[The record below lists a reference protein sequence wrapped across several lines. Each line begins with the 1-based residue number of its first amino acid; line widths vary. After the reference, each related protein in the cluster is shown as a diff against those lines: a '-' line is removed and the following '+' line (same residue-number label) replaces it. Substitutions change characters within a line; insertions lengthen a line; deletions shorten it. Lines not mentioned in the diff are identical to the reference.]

1 VLFSSLLFLLYF
13 LPVVIVV
20 NYLLGFSRLAQNIWL
35 FIASLFFYAW
45 GEPLFVLV
53 MLASI
58 IVNWVLGL
66 LADSVRGDRRKT
78 KILMIVTCGINLG
91 LLFAYKYLGFVIRN
105 INSLFPQPVIKFGGF
120 ALPLGISFFTFQAMS
135 YVIDVVRGDA
145 KAERNPFFVGLYIAF
160 FPQLIAG
167 PIVRYADVA
176 EQIRTRKVTLSQFS
190 EGCCRFVCG
199 FGKKVLIANN
209 MAAVADHIFNL
220 SAVGHTSYNVPALVS
235 WLGVAAYTFQIFYDF
250 AGYSDMAIGLG
261 KMFGFEFKENFDYP
275 YISTSITEFWR
286 RWHISLS
293 TWFREYLYFP
303 LGGSRVENSSTM
315 VRNTFIVWLCTG
327 IWHGAEWTFILWGM
341 WNFIFIMFERISHF
355 SELPIPKA
363 VRHVY
368 TILIFGFGWMLFRAQ
383 DFYQAS
389 QYVLNMFAA
398 NNNGV
403 FSDLALM
410 FVREYWI
417 FFLAA
422 IVFSTPVIR
431 NISERIQSESKGFIC
446 GVYALAQPLAY
457 LALIAVCVTYL
468 AKGSYNPFIYFNF

>member
-1 VLFSSLLFLLYF
+1 
-13 LPVVIVV
+13 
-20 NYLLGFSRLAQNIWL
+20 L

-66 LADSVRGDRRKT
+66 AADAVRGDKRKT
-78 KILMIVTCGINLG
+78 KIIVIVTCSMNLG
-91 LLFAYKYLGFVIRN
+91 LLFVCKYLGFVVRN
-105 INSLFPQPVIKFGGF
+105 IDSLFGQPLIGFAGF

-135 YVIDVVRGDA
+135 YVIDVVRNDA
-145 KAERNPFFVGLYIAF
+145 KAERNPFYVGLYIAF

-176 EQIRTRKVTLSQFS
+176 GQIRTRKVTLSQFS

-209 MAAVADHIFNL
+209 MAVVADHIFNL
-220 SAVGHTSYNVPALVS
+220 SAVGHTLYNVPASMAL
-235 WLGVAAYTFQIFYDF
+235 LGVAAYTFQIFYDF
-250 AGYSDMAIGLG
+250 SGYSDMAIGLG
-261 KMFGFEFKENFDYP
+261 KMFGFTFKENFNYP

-303 LGGSRVENSSTM
+303 LGGSRTDNSSKM
-315 VRNTFIVWLCTG
+315 VRNMFIVWLCTG
-327 IWHGAEWTFILWGM
+327 IWHGAEWTFILWGI
-341 WNFIFIMFERISHF
+341 WNFVFILFERISHF
-355 SELPIPKA
+355 SELPIPKV
-363 VRHVY
+363 VRHLY
-368 TILIFGFGWMLFRAQ
+368 AILIFSFGWMLFRAQ
-383 DFYQAS
+383 DLYQAS

-403 FSDLALM
+403 FSDLAMM
-410 FVREYWI
+410 FIREYWV

-431 NISERIQSESKGFIC
+431 NFSERMRAEGAKGFIA
-446 GVYALAQPLAY
+446 ALYTAAQPVAY